1 MTQLGILA
9 PRYLNCGTS
18 AAATKELTG
27 LVTRPLGFLI
37 GGGASALGIMNFG
50 QSLHTCL
57 ISKVFNVHDRAPRS
71 EFWWFMLALTIFN
84 IIGGLVMLIPILGAI
99 VYFVVSIWL
108 FIAQITATVRRL
120 HDVNKRGWWI
130 LLPMASMLVVM
141 VVLVMAIVATD
152 PYFATSEYPIAAS
165 GQMDGILIGAALV
178 SFIISIVI
186 LVFLIKKG
194 TVGPNRFG
202 PDPLQQGYFN
212 PSFAP
217 QGFNPQYGYGPQ
229 GFDPSQVPQGYN
241 PQNYQGYGP
250 QGDPQG
256 YGPQG
261 GPQGYNP
268 QYGPQGYGPQGF
280 DPNQAPNGAWPQ
292 QGQWQQ
298 PQGQWQQPNGWQQQ
312 GNWQPPQGTP
322 QDYGQ
327 QAPQGYGQGYE
338 QPSAH
343 NFGGNGAP
351 TGSHSIYPQAE
362 QGMYAPPPAPP
373 EQDSDPKRPQ

>member
-1 MTQLGILA
+1 
-9 PRYLNCGTS
+9 
-18 AAATKELTG
+18 
-27 LVTRPLGFLI
+27 
-37 GGGASALGIMNFG
+37 
-50 QSLHTCL
+50 
-57 ISKVFNVHDRAPRS
+57 
-71 EFWWFMLALTIFN
+71 MLALTIFN

-152 PYFATSEYPIAAS
+152 PYFATSEFPIAAS

-250 QGDPQG
+250 QG
-256 YGPQG
+256 

-327 QAPQGYGQGYE
+327 QAPQGYE

-351 TGSHSIYPQAE
+351 EGSHSIYPQAE

>member
-1 MTQLGILA
+1 MFLQQRFYQ
-9 PRYLNCGTS
+9 PYLSLKAVCI
-18 AAATKELTG
+18 ARMLR
-27 LVTRPLGFLI
+27 LIDRPLQLLLFFVPAGFPLCPKT
-37 GGGASALGIMNFG
+37 LK
-50 QSLHTCL
+50 L
-57 ISKVFNVHDRAPRS
+57 
-71 EFWWFMLALTIFN
+71 
-84 IIGGLVMLIPILGAI
+84 
-99 VYFVVSIWL
+99 
-108 FIAQITATVRRL
+108 RL
-120 HDVNKRGWWI
+120 PVK
-130 LLPMASMLVVM
+130 
-141 VVLVMAIVATD
+141 
-152 PYFATSEYPIAAS
+152 
-165 GQMDGILIGAALV
+165 
-178 SFIISIVI
+178 IVI

-241 PQNYQGYGP
+241 PQNY
-250 QGDPQG
+250 QG

-327 QAPQGYGQGYE
+327 QAPQGYE

-351 TGSHSIYPQAE
+351 EGSHSIYPQAE